1 MKRLTI
7 VLTTLFMC
15 LMLVPMVTVLAV
27 VSPNEKANRVTTQEL
42 TEETVDGVEEVE
54 EETIGSYVREKIKNL
69 KNENAATR
77 VKVKAEITIRVRERL
92 EKMIQNAVQR
102 YEKVKTQ
109 VENSDLTEEEK
120 DVILGQ
126 LDEQIAKLNLLATEV
141 EGVTDVAELK
151 AALQKVRTGYKA
163 SLGLVRQSIKGVYE
177 DRLTKI
183 SEQIEIPY
191 TKLSERVEALEEGDL
206 KVELTQQLA
215 EARGYIDS
223 AMESME
229 SGNLFEAKEYLV
241 SAKEALKQVV
251 LMLKSVEVN

>member
-27 VSPNEKANRVTTQEL
+27 PATERANRVTTQES
-42 TEETVDGVEEVE
+42 TEETVDGVDEVE
-54 EETIGSYVREKIKNL
+54 EESIGSYVREKVKNL

-77 VKVKAEITIRVRERL
+77 VQVKAEITIKVRERL

-126 LDEQIAKLNLLATEV
+126 LDEQIAKLNLLAAEV

-183 SEQIEIPY
+183 SEQIEVPY
-191 TKLSERVEALEEGDL
+191 TKISERVETLEEGDL
-206 KVELTQQLA
+206 KEELRQQLA

-229 SGNLFEAKEYLV
+229 AGNLFEAKEYLV

-251 LMLKSVEVN
+251 LMLKTVEVN

>member
-1 MKRLTI
+1 MKKLTI
-7 VLTTLFMC
+7 VLTTLFTC
-15 LMLVPMVTVLAV
+15 LMLLPMVTVLAV
-27 VSPNEKANRVTTQEL
+27 PANERANRVTTQES
-42 TEETVDGVEEVE
+42 TEETVDGVGEAKEES
-54 EETIGSYVREKIKNL
+54 IGDFVRGKTKNL
-69 KNENAATR
+69 KNEDAATR
-77 VKVKAEITIRVRERL
+77 VKVKAEITVRVRERL

-109 VENSDLTEEEK
+109 VTNSDLTEEEK

-126 LDEQIAKLNLLATEV
+126 LDKQIAKLNILATEV
-141 EGVTDVAELK
+141 GDVTDVAELK
-151 AALQKVRTGYKA
+151 ASLQKVRTGYKA
-163 SLGLVRQSIKGVYE
+163 SLGLVRQSIRGVYE

-183 SEQIEIPY
+183 SEQIEVPY
-191 TKLSERVEALEEGDL
+191 TKISERVESLEEGGL
-206 KVELTQQLA
+206 KEELRQQLV

-229 SGNLFEAKEYLV
+229 SGNLFEVKEYLV